1 MCVYL
6 ITIYFSSSQEHV
18 YEDLGAILDPSTG
31 TAVVELVRALMGAP
45 PEFAH
50 LVAITD
56 YLVVVHQAS
65 ETYVTHSRHNIYF
78 MLPQFGEKKTNLKT
92 GDNVSGVSSDDSIGI
107 VENSKLNK
115 ALTNVQV
122 SSAFA

>member
-1 MCVYL
+1 MYEMHE
-6 ITIYFSSSQEHV
+6 QENT
-18 YEDLGAILDPSTG
+18 ILDSNTG
-31 TAVVELVRALMGAP
+31 IAIIELMRALMGAP

-56 YLVVVHQAS
+56 YLVLVHQAS

-78 MLPQFGEKKTNLKT
+78 MLPQLKEKITNSKRN
-92 GDNVSGVSSDDSIGI
+92 DIVISDDSIGM

-115 ALTNVQV
+115 ALTNEQV
-122 SSAFA
+122 

>member
-1 MCVYL
+1 M
-6 ITIYFSSSQEHV
+6 
-18 YEDLGAILDPSTG
+18 YEMHEEESTILDSNIG
-31 TAVVELVRALMGAP
+31 IAIVELMRALMGAP

-56 YLVVVHQAS
+56 YLVLVHQAS

-78 MLPQFGEKKTNLKT
+78 MLPQLKRKDTNSKRN
-92 GDNVSGVSSDDSIGI
+92 DNVISDDSIGM

-115 ALTNVQV
+115 ALTNEQV
-122 SSAFA
+122 